1 MKEVIKSTP
10 SVFRQREKRRNAA
23 RFLRFALVLFFF
35 VVIYMYVYRHL
46 MGAELAAG
54 IQTESQVSVS
64 WVESFYWVLT
74 TMSTLGYGDIV
85 FKADAGRLF
94 AMGVMFTG
102 IFYIFIVLPFV
113 FMQFLYKP
121 FMEYQTG
128 ARVARKFEY
137 PGGKHVILTHY
148 DSISHALMEKLTQF
162 GYPFVLIVENLKEAL
177 NLHDMDFPVMLGSLD
192 EAKTFEHASIQNAAM
207 LVATDDDIRNVNIAF
222 RARDAS
228 PSLPIVSTCSR
239 DASQDILD
247 LAGSTHVIRS
257 SQQMGS
263 FLARRI
269 CFTDNFTHL
278 IGSFE
283 EVQIAE
289 VNIHGTPLVGQ
300 HLLDTNLREEYGV
313 NVVGMWE
320 RGTFELPDPESM
332 LNNHTVLLLAGTEAN
347 FAKYDAAFKEYA
359 HNAAPVIIIGAGRVG
374 RETGKSLEE
383 MGIPYRFI
391 ETDERK
397 AVKVSNA
404 IVGDASDKSVLER
417 AGINKSPAVVITSH
431 NDESNVYL
439 TIYCRKLR
447 PDIQI
452 VTRAFLQRNVEPLHR
467 AGADFVI
474 SQDHMGAT
482 SIFNLLR
489 RAKILMVTE
498 GLDIFSQKTPRSLVD
513 TKVEDSKIREKTGCS
528 IVAIRGVAGT
538 VITPSPNDQF
548 CKDGEIILI
557 GDEAAEKAFEEKFC
571 QA

>member
-10 SVFRQREKRRNAA
+10 SVFKQREKRRNVA
-23 RFLRFALVLFFF
+23 RFLRFALVLVLF
-35 VVIYMYVYRHL
+35 VGIYMYFYRDL
-46 MGAELAAG
+46 MSAERQSEVG
-54 IQTESQVSVS
+54 WIET
-64 WVESFYWVLT
+64 FYWVLT
-74 TMSTLGYGDIV
+74 TMSTLGYGDIT
-85 FKADAGRLF
+85 FSGDAGRLF
-94 AMGVMFTG
+94 SMAVMFTG
-102 IFYIFIVLPFV
+102 VFYLFIVLPFV
-113 FMQFLYKP
+113 FMEFLYKP

-128 ARVARKFEY
+128 ARVARRFDHAT
-137 PGGKHVILTHY
+137 GKHVILTHY
-148 DSISHALMEKLTQF
+148 DSISHALMDKLTQF
-162 GYPFVLIVENLKEAL
+162 GYPFVLIVENLEEAL
-177 NLHDMDFPVMLGSLD
+177 NLHDMDFPVMLGNLD
-192 EAKTFEHASIQNAAM
+192 DADTFEHASIKDAAM

-228 PSLPIVSTCSR
+228 PSLSIVSTCNR
-239 DASQDILD
+239 ATTEEILS
-247 LAGSTHVIRS
+247 LAGANHVIRS
-257 SQQMGS
+257 SQQTGS

-269 CFTDNFTHL
+269 CCTDNYTHM

-289 VNIHGTPLVGQ
+289 VNIHGTSLVGQ
-300 HLLDTNLREEYGV
+300 HLKDANLREEYGV

-320 RGTFELPDPESM
+320 RGIFELPDPSAM

-347 FAKYDAAFKEYA
+347 FEKYDAAFKGYA
-359 HNAAPVIIIGAGRVG
+359 HNTAPVIIIGAGRVG

-397 AVKVSNA
+397 AGMVSHA
-404 IVGDASDKSVLER
+404 ILGDASDKSVLER

-452 VTRAFLQRNVEPLHR
+452 VTRAFVQRNVEPLHR

-498 GLDIFSQKTPRSLVD
+498 GLDIFSQKTPRSLID
-513 TKVEDSKIREKTGCS
+513 TKVKDSRIREKTGCS
-528 IVAIRGVAGT
+528 IVAIRGLAGT

-548 CKDGEIILI
+548 CKEGEIILI
-557 GDEAAEKAFEEKFC
+557 GDESAEKAFEEKFC

>member
-10 SVFRQREKRRNAA
+10 SVFKQKEKRRNVA
-23 RFLRFALVLFFF
+23 RFLRFALVLFLF
-35 VVIYMYVYRHL
+35 VGIYMYFYRNL
-46 MGAELAAG
+46 MSAERQSEVGWIEA
-54 IQTESQVSVS
+54 
-64 WVESFYWVLT
+64 FYWVLT
-74 TMSTLGYGDIV
+74 TMSTLGYGDIT
-85 FKADAGRLF
+85 FSGDAGRLF
-94 AMGVMFTG
+94 SMVVMFTG
-102 IFYIFIVLPFV
+102 VFYLFIVLPFV
-113 FMQFLYKP
+113 FMEFLYKP

-128 ARVARKFEY
+128 ARVARKFEHA
-137 PGGKHVILTHY
+137 GGKHVILTHY
-148 DSISHALMEKLTQF
+148 DSISHALMDKLTQF
-162 GYPFVLIVENLKEAL
+162 GYPFVLIVENLKKAL
-177 NLHDMDFPVMLGSLD
+177 SLHDMDFPVMLGNLD
-192 EAKTFEHASIQNAAM
+192 DAETFENASIKNAAM

-228 PSLPIVSTCSR
+228 PSLSIVSICNRSTTEE
-239 DASQDILD
+239 ILS
-247 LAGSTHVIRS
+247 LAGANHVIRS
-257 SQQMGS
+257 SQQTGS

-269 CFTDNFTHL
+269 CCTDNYTHM

-300 HLLDTNLREEYGV
+300 HLKDANLREEYGV

-320 RGTFELPDPESM
+320 RGIFELPEPSAM

-347 FAKYDAAFKEYA
+347 FEKYDAAFKGYA
-359 HNAAPVIIIGAGRVG
+359 HNTAPVIIIGAGRVG

-397 AVKVSNA
+397 AGMVPHA
-404 IVGDASDKSVLER
+404 ILGDASDKSVLER

-452 VTRAFLQRNVEPLHR
+452 VTRAFVQRNVEPLHR

-498 GLDIFSQKTPRSLVD
+498 GLDIFSQKTPRSLID
-513 TKVEDSKIREKTGCS
+513 TKVKDSKIREKTGCS
-528 IVAIRGVAGT
+528 IVAIRGLAGT

-548 CKDGEIILI
+548 CKEGEIILI

>member
-1 MKEVIKSTP
+1 MKSVIKSTP
-10 SVFRQREKRRNAA
+10 SVFKQREKRRNAA
-23 RFLRFALVLFFF
+23 RFFRFVLVLFLF
-35 VVIYMYVYRHL
+35 VGIYMYFYRHL
-46 MGAELAAG
+46 MGEER
-54 IQTESQVSVS
+54 QDVVS
-64 WVESFYWVLT
+64 WFESFYWVLT

-85 FKADAGRLF
+85 FSGNAGRLF
-94 AMGVMFTG
+94 SMAVMFTG
-102 IFYIFIVLPFV
+102 VFYLFIVLPFV
-113 FMQFLYKP
+113 FMEFLYKP

-128 ARVARKFEY
+128 ARVARKFEHAA
-137 PGGKHVILTHY
+137 GKHVILTHY
-148 DSISHALMEKLTQF
+148 DSISHALMDKLTQF
-162 GYPFVLIVENLKEAL
+162 GYPFVLIVENLKKAL
-177 NLHDMDFPVMLGSLD
+177 SLHDMDFPVMLGNLD
-192 EAKTFEHASIQNAAM
+192 DAETFENASIKNAAM

-228 PSLPIVSTCSR
+228 PSLTIVSTCNRST
-239 DASQDILD
+239 SEEILS
-247 LAGSTHVIRS
+247 LAGASHVIRS
-257 SQQMGS
+257 SQQTGS

-269 CFTDNFTHL
+269 CCTDNYTHM

-283 EVQIAE
+283 DVQIAE

-300 HLLDTNLREEYGV
+300 RLKDANLREEYGV

-320 RGTFELPDPESM
+320 RGIFELPEPGAM
-332 LNNHTVLLLAGTEAN
+332 LNNHTVLLLAGTEVN
-347 FAKYDAAFKEYA
+347 FEKYDAAFKGYA
-359 HNAAPVIIIGAGRVG
+359 LNTAPVIIIGAGRVG

-397 AVKVSNA
+397 AGMVPHA
-404 IVGDASDKSVLER
+404 ILGDASDKSVLER

-452 VTRAFLQRNVEPLHR
+452 VTRAFIQRNVEPLHR

-498 GLDIFSQKTPRSLVD
+498 GLDIFSQKTPRSLID
-513 TKVEDSKIREKTGCS
+513 TKVKDSKIREKTGCS
-528 IVAIRGVAGT
+528 IVAIRGLAGT

-548 CKDGEIILI
+548 CKEGEIILI
-557 GDEAAEKAFEEKFC
+557 GDESAEKAFEEKFC

>member
-10 SVFRQREKRRNAA
+10 SVFKQREKRRNAA
-23 RFLRFALVLFFF
+23 RFLRFALVLFLF
-35 VVIYMYVYRHL
+35 VGIYMYFYRDL
-46 MGAELAAG
+46 MIAERQSGVGWIEA
-54 IQTESQVSVS
+54 
-64 WVESFYWVLT
+64 FYWVLT
-74 TMSTLGYGDIV
+74 TMSTLGYGDIT
-85 FKADAGRLF
+85 FSGDAGRLF
-94 AMGVMFTG
+94 SMAVMFTG
-102 IFYIFIVLPFV
+102 VFYLFIVLPFV
-113 FMQFLYKP
+113 FMEFLYKP

-128 ARVARKFEY
+128 ARVARKFDHAT
-137 PGGKHVILTHY
+137 GKHVILTHY
-148 DSISHALMEKLTQF
+148 DSISHALMDKLTQF

-177 NLHDMDFPVMLGSLD
+177 ILHDMDFPVMLGNLD
-192 EAKTFEHASIQNAAM
+192 DSQTFENASIKNAAM

-228 PSLPIVSTCSR
+228 PSLSIVSICNRATSE
-239 DASQDILD
+239 DILS
-247 LAGSTHVIRS
+247 LAGASHVIRS
-257 SQQMGS
+257 SQQTGS

-269 CFTDNFTHL
+269 CCTDNYTHM

-289 VNIHGTPLVGQ
+289 VNIHGTSLVGQ
-300 HLLDTNLREEYGV
+300 HLKDANLREEYGV

-320 RGTFELPDPESM
+320 RGIFEPPDPNAM
-332 LNNHTVLLLAGTEAN
+332 LNNHTVLLLAGTEGN
-347 FAKYDAAFKEYA
+347 FEKYDSAFKGYA
-359 HNAAPVIIIGAGRVG
+359 HNTAPVIIIGAGRVG
-374 RETGKSLEE
+374 RETGESLEE

-397 AVKVSNA
+397 AGMVSHV
-404 IVGDASDKSVLER
+404 ILGDASDKSVLER

-452 VTRAFLQRNVEPLHR
+452 VTRAFVQRNVEPLHR

-498 GLDIFSQKTPRSLVD
+498 GLDVFSQKTPRSLID
-513 TKVEDSKIREKTGCS
+513 TKVKDSKIREKTGCS
-528 IVAIRGVAGT
+528 IVAIRGLSGT
-538 VITPSPNDQF
+538 VITPSPDDQF
-548 CKDGEIILI
+548 CKEGEIILI

>member
-1 MKEVIKSTP
+1 MKELIKSTP
-10 SVFRQREKRRNAA
+10 SVFKQRDKRKNVA
-23 RFLRFALVLFFF
+23 RFFRFALVLFFF
-35 VVIYMYVYRHL
+35 VVVYMNVYRHL
-46 MGAELAAG
+46 MTAELAALANG
-54 IQTESQVSVS
+54 GEIRSIS

-74 TMSTLGYGDIV
+74 TMSTLGYGDIT
-85 FKADAGRLF
+85 FKLDAGRLF
-94 AMGVMFTG
+94 SMGVMFTG
-102 IFYIFIVLPFV
+102 VFYLFIVLPFV
-113 FMQFLYKP
+113 FMEFLYKP

-128 ARVARKFEY
+128 ASVARKFE
-137 PGGKHVILTHY
+137 PCEEKHVILTHY
-148 DSISHALMEKLTQF
+148 DSVSHALMDKLTQF

-177 NLHDMDFPVMLGSLD
+177 SLHDMNFPVMLGSLD
-192 EAKTFEHASIQNAAM
+192 EAETFDNASIKNAAM

-228 PSLPIVSTCSR
+228 PSLSIASTCNRATSEE
-239 DASQDILD
+239 ILT
-247 LAGSTHVIRS
+247 LAGANHVIRS
-257 SQQMGS
+257 SQQTGS

-269 CFTDNFTHL
+269 CCTDNFTHI
-278 IGSFE
+278 IGSFQ

-300 HLLDTNLREEYGV
+300 RLRDAALREEYGV

-320 RGTFELPDPESM
+320 RGIFDVPTPGSI

-347 FAKYDAAFKEYA
+347 FEKYDNAFKAYA
-359 HNAAPVIIIGAGRVG
+359 HNTAPVIIIGAGRVG

-391 ETDERK
+391 ETDEAK
-397 AVKVSNA
+397 AAMVPHS

-417 AGINKSPAVVITSH
+417 AGINKSPAVIITSH

-452 VTRAFLQRNVEPLHR
+452 VTRAFVHRNVEPLHR

-474 SQDHMGAT
+474 SQDHMGAN

-498 GLDIFSQKTPRSLVD
+498 GLDVFSQKTPPSLVD
-513 TKVEDSKIREKTGCS
+513 VKVKDSKIREKTGCS
-528 IVAIRGVAGT
+528 IVAIRGDAGT
-538 VITPSPNDQF
+538 IITPSPGDKF
-548 CKDGEIILI
+548 CEDGEIILI
-557 GDEAAEKAFEEKFC
+557 GDESAEKAFEERFC
-571 QA
+571 SA

>member
-1 MKEVIKSTP
+1 VKSVIKSTP
-10 SVFRQREKRRNAA
+10 SVFKQREKRRNAA
-23 RFLRFALVLFFF
+23 RFLRFVLVLFLF
-35 VVIYMYVYRHL
+35 VGIYMYFYRHL
-46 MGAELAAG
+46 MGEERQDVVG
-54 IQTESQVSVS
+54 

-74 TMSTLGYGDIV
+74 TMSTLGYGDIT
-85 FKADAGRLF
+85 FKEDAGRLF
-94 AMGVMFTG
+94 SMAVMFTG
-102 IFYIFIVLPFV
+102 VFYLFIVLPFV
-113 FMQFLYKP
+113 FMEFLYKP

-128 ARVARKFEY
+128 ARVARKFEHAA
-137 PGGKHVILTHY
+137 GKHVILTHY
-148 DSISHALMEKLTQF
+148 DSISHALMDKLTQF
-162 GYPFVLIVENLKEAL
+162 GYPFVLIVENLKKAL
-177 NLHDMDFPVMLGSLD
+177 SLHDMDFPVMLGNLD
-192 EAKTFEHASIQNAAM
+192 DAETFENASIKNAAM

-228 PSLPIVSTCSR
+228 PSLPIVSTCNRST
-239 DASQDILD
+239 SEEILS
-247 LAGSTHVIRS
+247 LAGASHVIRS
-257 SQQMGS
+257 SQQTGS

-269 CFTDNFTHL
+269 CCTDNYTHM

-283 EVQIAE
+283 DVQIAE

-300 HLLDTNLREEYGV
+300 RLKDANLREEYGV

-320 RGTFELPDPESM
+320 RGMFELPDPGAM
-332 LNNHTVLLLAGTEAN
+332 LNNHTVLLLAGTEVN
-347 FAKYDAAFKEYA
+347 FEKYDAAFKGYA
-359 HNAAPVIIIGAGRVG
+359 LNTAPVIIIGAGRVG

-383 MGIPYRFI
+383 MGVPYRFI

-397 AVKVSNA
+397 ADMVPNV
-404 IVGDASDKSVLER
+404 ILGDASDKSVLER

-452 VTRAFLQRNVEPLHR
+452 VTRAFIQRNVEPLHR

-498 GLDIFSQKTPRSLVD
+498 GLDIFSQKTPRSLID
-513 TKVEDSKIREKTGCS
+513 TKVKDSKIREKTGCS
-528 IVAIRGVAGT
+528 IVAIRGLAGT

-548 CKDGEIILI
+548 CKEGEIILI
-557 GDEAAEKAFEEKFC
+557 GDESAEKAFEEKFC
-571 QA
+571 HA

>member
-10 SVFRQREKRRNAA
+10 SVFKQREKRRNVA
-23 RFLRFALVLFFF
+23 RFLRFALVLVLF
-35 VVIYMYVYRHL
+35 VGIYMYFYRDL
-46 MGAELAAG
+46 MSAERQSEVG
-54 IQTESQVSVS
+54 WIET
-64 WVESFYWVLT
+64 FYWVLT
-74 TMSTLGYGDIV
+74 TMSTLGYGDIT
-85 FKADAGRLF
+85 FSGDAGRLF
-94 AMGVMFTG
+94 SMAVMFTG
-102 IFYIFIVLPFV
+102 VFYLFIVLPFV
-113 FMQFLYKP
+113 FMEFMYKP

-128 ARVARKFEY
+128 ARVARKFEHAA
-137 PGGKHVILTHY
+137 GKHVILTHY
-148 DSISHALMEKLTQF
+148 DSISHALMDKLTQF

-177 NLHDMDFPVMLGSLD
+177 NLHDMDFPVMLGNLD
-192 EAKTFEHASIQNAAM
+192 DADTFEHASIKDAAM

-228 PSLPIVSTCSR
+228 PSLSIVSTCNR
-239 DASQDILD
+239 ATTEEILS
-247 LAGSTHVIRS
+247 LAGANHVIRS
-257 SQQMGS
+257 SQQTGS

-269 CFTDNFTHL
+269 CCTDNYTHM

-289 VNIHGTPLVGQ
+289 VNIHGTSLVGQ
-300 HLLDTNLREEYGV
+300 HLKDANLREEYGV

-320 RGTFELPDPESM
+320 RGIFELPDPSAM

-347 FAKYDAAFKEYA
+347 FEKYDAAFKGYA
-359 HNAAPVIIIGAGRVG
+359 HNTAPVIIIGAGRVG

-397 AVKVSNA
+397 AGMVPHA
-404 IVGDASDKSVLER
+404 ILGDASDKSVLER

-452 VTRAFLQRNVEPLHR
+452 VTRAFVQRNVEPLHR

-498 GLDIFSQKTPRSLVD
+498 GLDIFSQKTPRSLID
-513 TKVEDSKIREKTGCS
+513 TKVKDSKIREKTGCS
-528 IVAIRGVAGT
+528 IVAIRGLAGT

-548 CKDGEIILI
+548 CKEGEIILI

>member
-1 MKEVIKSTP
+1 MKELIKSTP
-10 SVFRQREKRRNAA
+10 SVFKKRQKRRNAV
-23 RFLRFALVLFFF
+23 RFLRFASVLVLFVF
-35 VVIYMYVYRHL
+35 IYMNVYRSL
-46 MGAELAAG
+46 MGAERG
-54 IQTESQVSVS
+54 GEIT

-74 TMSTLGYGDIV
+74 TMSTLGYGDIT
-85 FKADAGRLF
+85 FEGDAGRLF
-94 AMGVMFTG
+94 SMGVMFTG
-102 IFYIFIVLPFV
+102 VFYLFIVLPFV
-113 FMQFLYKP
+113 FMEFLYKP

-128 ARVARKFEY
+128 ARVSRKFD
-137 PGGKHVILTHY
+137 PLGNKHVILTHY
-148 DSISHALMEKLTQF
+148 DPISHALMDKLTQF

-177 NLHDMDFPVMLGSLD
+177 RLHDMNFPVILGSLD
-192 EAKTFEHASIQNAAM
+192 EEETFRNACIEEAAM

-228 PSLPIVSTCSR
+228 PSLPIVCTCTR
-239 DASQDILD
+239 DASEDILN
-247 LAGSTHVIRS
+247 LAGSSHVIKS

-300 HLLDTNLREEYGV
+300 HLRDANLRQEYGV

-320 RGTFELPDPESM
+320 RGTFELPDPEAM
-332 LNNHTVLLLAGTEAN
+332 LNNHTVLLLAGTETN
-347 FAKYDAAFKEYA
+347 FKKYDEAFKEYA
-359 HNAAPVIIIGAGRVG
+359 HNTAPVIIIGAGRVG
-374 RETGKSLEE
+374 RETGKALEE

-397 AVKVSNA
+397 AGMVPHA
-404 IVGDASDKSVLER
+404 IVGDASEKAVLER

-452 VTRAFLQRNVEPLHR
+452 ITRSFIHRNVEPLHR

-498 GLDIFSQKTPRSLVD
+498 GLDVFCQATPESLVD
-513 TKVEDSKIREKTGCS
+513 VKVEDSKIREKTGCS
-528 IVAIRGVAGT
+528 IVAIKGKAGT
-538 VITPSPNDQF
+538 IITPSPEDQF
-548 CKDGEIILI
+548 SEAGEIILI
-557 GDEAAEKAFEEKFC
+557 GDEAAEKAFEQKFC
-571 QA
+571 QG

>member
-1 MKEVIKSTP
+1 MYFYRSLMSEE
-10 SVFRQREKRRNAA
+10 RQD
-23 RFLRFALVLFFF
+23 LV
-35 VVIYMYVYRHL
+35 
-46 MGAELAAG
+46 G
-54 IQTESQVSVS
+54 

-74 TMSTLGYGDIV
+74 TMSTLGYGDIT
-85 FKADAGRLF
+85 FSGNAGRLF
-94 AMGVMFTG
+94 SMAVMFTG
-102 IFYIFIVLPFV
+102 VFYLFIVLPFV
-113 FMQFLYKP
+113 FMEFLYKP

-128 ARVARKFEY
+128 ARVARKFEHA
-137 PGGKHVILTHY
+137 GGKHVILTHY
-148 DSISHALMEKLTQF
+148 DSISHALMDKLTHF
-162 GYPFVLIVENLKEAL
+162 GYPFVLVVENLKQAL
-177 NLHDMDFPVMLGSLD
+177 SLHDMDFPVMLGNLD
-192 EAKTFEHASIQNAAM
+192 DAETLENASIKNAAM

-228 PSLPIVSTCSR
+228 PSLPIVSTCNRATSEE
-239 DASQDILD
+239 ILS
-247 LAGSTHVIRS
+247 LAGASHVIRS
-257 SQQMGS
+257 SQQTGS

-269 CFTDNFTHL
+269 CCTDNYTHM

-283 EVQIAE
+283 DVQIAE

-300 HLLDTNLREEYGV
+300 RLKDANLREEYGV

-320 RGTFELPDPESM
+320 RGIFELPAPGAM

-347 FAKYDAAFKEYA
+347 FEKYDAAFKGYA
-359 HNAAPVIIIGAGRVG
+359 HNTAPVIIIGAGRVG

-383 MGIPYRFI
+383 MGVPYRFI

-397 AVKVSNA
+397 AGMVSHA
-404 IVGDASDKSVLER
+404 ILGDASDKSVLER

-452 VTRAFLQRNVEPLHR
+452 VTRAFIQRNVEPLHR

-498 GLDIFSQKTPRSLVD
+498 GLDVFSQKSPRSLID
-513 TKVEDSKIREKTGCS
+513 TKVKDSKIREKTGCS
-528 IVAIRGVAGT
+528 IVAIRGLAGT

-548 CKDGEIILI
+548 CKEGEIILI